1 MKKFIF
7 TANVIAILFLV
18 PAVLVGYLNTNSD
31 APAQKVT
38 GDVVAKQTKTTIDFG
53 NIVRLVKTF

>member
-18 PAVLVGYLNTNSD
+18 PATIVGYLHED
-31 APAQKVT
+31 QKETKAVT
-38 GDVVAKQTKTTIDFG
+38 GEVAKKSNNGLEYG

>member
-7 TANVIAILFLV
+7 TTNVIAILFLV
-18 PAVLVGYLNTNSD
+18 PAVLVGYLNTNND
-31 APAQKVT
+31 APTQKAS
-38 GDVVAKQTKTTIDFG
+38 GDIVAKQTKPTVDFG